1 MMPLTS
7 LEKRIAV
14 TKFTIEYLRGRTPFE
29 NPKRGVAFL
38 RAADVLEENLIK
50 MNERYNFIR
59 PLVLNQ
65 QLNAMRIQ

>member
-14 TKFTIEYLRGRTPFE
+14 TKFTIEYLRGRTFFE
-29 NPKRGVAFL
+29 PPRKAKAFL

-65 QLNAMRIQ
+65 QLNGMRIQ